1 MQRLIA
7 NGKGSHMP
15 ALVDRLPGTSN
26 NAFADQVSINNYT
39 EIFCRQYAQLPA
51 LSISM
56 KGCMEMDRGPTASGY
71 KYNSYGGT
79 ATGLTPVAD
88 SLTAIRY
95 MVFDKKLCTAQELYD
110 SVQVYWE
117 GYGELRQQIISAV
130 PHYGNNAPDAG
141 EMMKWVCNL
150 YYDICKSHLNSE
162 TVGGQPGKELI

>member
-1 MQRLIA
+1 
-7 NGKGSHMP
+7 
-15 ALVDRLPGTSN
+15 
-26 NAFADQVSINNYT
+26 
-39 EIFCRQYAQLPA
+39 
-51 LSISM
+51 
-56 KGCMEMDRGPTASGY
+56 MDRGPTASGC

-88 SLTAIRY
+88 SLTAIPY

-150 YYDICKSHLNSE
+150 YYDICKSHRNSE
-162 TVGGQPGKELI
+162 TVGGPAGKGTHMNINGLGLV

>member
-56 KGCMEMDRGPTASGY
+56 KGCMEMDRGPTASGC

-79 ATGLTPVAD
+79 ATGLAPVAD
-88 SLTAIRY
+88 SLTAIPY
-95 MVFDKKLCTAQELYD
+95 MVFNKKLCTARICTTLCRYI
-110 SVQVYWE
+110 
-117 GYGELRQQIISAV
+117 GKAMGNSAS
-130 PHYGNNAPDAG
+130 
-141 EMMKWVCNL
+141 
-150 YYDICKSHLNSE
+150 KSFLPSPI
-162 TVGGQPGKELI
+162 TAITPPMRVR